1 MDAAHKKNGGPQA
14 AKGRSTVALRVGK
27 GREGAAQY
35 V

>member
-1 MDAAHKKNGGPQA
+1 MDATPKNGDPQA
-14 AKGRSTVALRVGK
+14 AKGRNTVALRVGK